1 MLTGQ
6 NYSKNESTATF
17 CCPTAPES
25 PVFSVPAGSSQFSFP
40 FPTSVNLRLDAGFN
54 LVPVMVAL
62 CDYRQT
68 LVRRAIENMAKGG
81 HASDS
86 ERMMEESEQIDEIML
101 DTFDQL
107 NQILSKLR

>member
-6 NYSKNESTATF
+6 KYSQNESTATF
-17 CCPTAPES
+17 CCPTDPNS
-25 PVFSVPAGSSQFSFP
+25 PVFSLPASISPFSLP
-40 FPTSVNLRLDAGFN
+40 FDTSVSLRLDAGHN
-54 LVPVMVAL
+54 LIPVMIAL
-62 CDYRQT
+62 CDYRQS
-68 LVRRAIENMAKGG
+68 LVHRAIENIAQGG

-86 ERMMEESEQIDEIML
+86 ARMMEESEQIDEIML